1 MISYLS
7 WCTWSNCLTLLS
19 SLHAESQFGKT
30 WRKNLQKRLNFKILR
45 DHLLSTNK
53 NSLFK
58 HVLQAVAK
66 FSFTR
71 ISNYVCTS
79 LSKITSVIWKSAT
92 TNFQSPNASKLLSYQ
107 IWFFCGPSSWSS
119 SQYFVFVFAAATDY
133 LYFPLLDRLWE
144 NSSFVSCTKFYNQA
158 SNAPQYVRRS
168 SPPRLNCCVSRSFF
182 HRQHTIYYN
191 SQFSFSFWVSK
202 GRNCR

>member
-1 MISYLS
+1 MNHKQELIFPFLEFQQCLYLS
-7 WCTWSNCLTLLS
+7 FKNHFSDLKICNYQFSKPKCNKI
-19 SLHAESQFGKT
+19 AE
-30 WRKNLQKRLNFKILR
+30 L
-45 DHLLSTNK
+45 
-53 NSLFK
+53 
-58 HVLQAVAK
+58 
-66 FSFTR
+66 
-71 ISNYVCTS
+71 
-79 LSKITSVIWKSAT
+79 
-92 TNFQSPNASKLLSYQ
+92 PNM
-107 IWFFCGPSSWSS
+107 IFCGPSSWSS

-158 SNAPQYVRRS
+158 SNAPQYVRSS